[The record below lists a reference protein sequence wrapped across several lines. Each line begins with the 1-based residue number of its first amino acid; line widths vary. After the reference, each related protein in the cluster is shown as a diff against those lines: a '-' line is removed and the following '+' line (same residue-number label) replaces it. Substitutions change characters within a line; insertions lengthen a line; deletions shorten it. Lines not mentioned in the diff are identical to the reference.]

1 MKGRTM
7 FFTIAAATV
16 CLLLLGILLPSGQV
30 AAQSKEL
37 NIWTWGVYGPDFA
50 TKSFEQKYGI
60 KVNCTFYH
68 GNEELWS
75 KMQAGHKDV
84 DIIQPSN
91 HLIQRFARGG
101 LLAPIDVSKIP
112 NYAGLMESFKNATYN
127 VVDGKLYS
135 VPYTFGIMGVGYRSD
150 LVKETPNSWGVL
162 WDKKYEKKLAFS
174 RNPIDSCFAVG
185 KYLGMD
191 ISKLD
196 EDTDA
201 KLALIKEK
209 MREQNPLLLKRVE
222 SLQEMRNLLAAGDIW
237 LTSADDG
244 MIHKMMLQNQP
255 MKFFVPKE
263 GAAAW
268 IDQFCIVSDGPN
280 KEAAYLWIDH
290 MLSPEIASQMIQK
303 MGYMVVN
310 AKVVSALPPEMAKLM
325 TYTDEETKR
334 LVPYPTLKS
343 ETQEK
348 MTKAY
353 HDVRGQ

>member
-1 MKGRTM
+1 MKGKWICFIIGMAVISLLMVGIVNTQ
-7 FFTIAAATV
+7 TV
-16 CLLLLGILLPSGQV
+16 F
-30 AAQSKEL
+30 AQTKEL
-37 NIWTWGVYGPDFA
+37 NIWTWSVYGPDFA

-75 KMQAGHKDV
+75 KMQAGAKNV
-84 DIIQPSN
+84 DIVQPSN
-91 HLIQRFARGG
+91 HFIQRFARGG
-101 LLAPIDVSKIP
+101 MIAPIDVSKIP
-112 NYAGLMESFKNATYN
+112 NYAGLTESFKRATYN

-135 VPYTFGIMGVGYRSD
+135 VPYTFGIMGVGYRGD
-150 LVKETPNSWGVL
+150 FVTETPNSWGVL
-162 WDKKYEKKLAFS
+162 WDKKYAKKIAFS
-174 RNPIDSCFAVG
+174 RNAIDACFAVG

-201 KLALIKEK
+201 KLNLIKEK
-209 MREQNPLLLKRVE
+209 MREQNPLLLKRIE
-222 SLQEMRNLLAAGDIW
+222 NLAEMRNLLASGDIW

-244 MIHKMMLQNQP
+244 MIHKMQLDNKP
-255 MKFFVPKE
+255 VKYFIPKE

-268 IDQFCIVSDGPN
+268 IDQFCIVNNAPN
-280 KEAAYLWIDH
+280 RDAAHLWIDH

-310 AKVVSALPPEMAKLM
+310 AKVISALPPEMAKLM

-334 LVPYPTLKS
+334 LVPYPTLRP
-343 ETQEK
+343 ETSEK
-348 MTKAY
+348 MVKVY
-353 HDVRGQ
+353 QDVRGQ

>member
-1 MKGRTM
+1 MKSRTI
-7 FFTIAAATV
+7 FFTITAATV

-75 KMQAGHKDV
+75 KMQAGHQGV

-91 HLIQRFARGG
+91 HLIQRFARAG
-101 LLAPIDVSKIP
+101 LLAPIDVSKMP

-174 RNPIDSCFAVG
+174 RNPIDACFAVG

-222 SLQEMRNLLAAGDIW
+222 SLQEMRNLLAAGDICPPR
-237 LTSADDG
+237 TMAH
-244 MIHKMMLQNQP
+244 HKMMLQDQP
-255 MKFFVPKE
+255 MKFFVP
-263 GAAAW
+263 GRRCVR
-268 IDQFCIVSDGPN
+268 IDQFKCLRWTH
-280 KEAAYLWIDH
+280 EAAYRWIDH